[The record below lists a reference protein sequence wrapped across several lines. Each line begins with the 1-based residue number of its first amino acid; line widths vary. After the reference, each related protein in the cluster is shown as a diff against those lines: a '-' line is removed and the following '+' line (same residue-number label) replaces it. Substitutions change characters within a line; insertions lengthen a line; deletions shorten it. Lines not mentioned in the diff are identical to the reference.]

1 LDRDDL
7 DKHINLIYETVTEP
21 ARWHKCLESI
31 ANSINAKSAVIGVD
45 DLQSNLLITGTR
57 FGFSEDMLEEY
68 QKFQGKDLWVETLKE
83 VGSQNFLLSHE
94 LVPQNDFIA
103 SEFFNCLARQ
113 LDVYHTTGL
122 HLNKADNT
130 ALRIAFQRGKCQGYY
145 GKEEKNYLNRLLPHI
160 KHALSLSKKLL
171 DTQLSEALTEGVFEQ
186 LEYGVLLVDSS
197 GAVVRK
203 NNIIEKI
210 LSTGQLFKVQHNRLR
225 SVQGIR
231 DGDLNCAIVSVCQ
244 TERLE
249 NLDPT
254 FPFLISKQNDGVE
267 QVCLIEIT
275 RFQVSGNRSA
285 FQFTGMQPE
294 PLALLS
300 IRDLSKSSKT
310 LDKRLKSL
318 YKLSASEIDIAVEL
332 SKGLSPKEIAE
343 KRCRSI
349 ETIRT
354 QIKQVIIKMG
364 AKRSSDLVSLVNK
377 ISF

>member
-1 LDRDDL
+1 LDRDGL

-21 ARWHKCLESI
+21 ARWHACLESI
-31 ANSINAKSAVIGVD
+31 ASSINAKSAVLGVD

-57 FGFSEDMLEEY
+57 VGFSEDMLAEY
-68 QKFQGKDLWVETLKE
+68 QKFQGKDLWVETLKK
-83 VGSQNFLLSHE
+83 VDSQQFLLSHE
-94 LVPQNDFIA
+94 LVPQNDYLA
-103 SEFFNCLARQ
+103 SEVFDCLARQ

-122 HLNKADNT
+122 HLNRADST
-130 ALRIAFQRGKCQGYY
+130 ALRIAFQRGKCQGFY

-160 KHALSLSKKLL
+160 KRALSLSRKLL
-171 DTQLSEALTEGVFEQ
+171 DTQLSEALTEGMFEQ
-186 LEYGVLLVDSS
+186 LEYGVLLVDSI

-210 LSTGQLFKVQHNRLR
+210 LSTGQLFKVQNNRLR
-225 SVQGIR
+225 SVHGIR
-231 DGDLNCAIVSVCQ
+231 DGDLSSAIVSVCQ

-249 NLDPT
+249 DLDAT

-267 QVCLIEIT
+267 QIWLIEIT
-275 RFQVSGNRSA
+275 RFQVSGNRST

-300 IRDLSKSSKT
+300 IRDLSKNSKT
-310 LDKRLKSL
+310 LDKRLKTL
-318 YKLSASEIDIAVEL
+318 YELSASEIDIAVEL
-332 SKGLSPKEIAE
+332 SKGHSPKEIAE

-354 QIKQVIIKMG
+354 QIKQVITKMG
-364 AKRSSDLVSLVNK
+364 AKRTNDLVVLVNK